1 MRTGGV
7 ITIAFYSALALSAC
21 DKHVPGTRLPPP
33 PTPGAP
39 TPTPSPAAAALEEAD
54 RAFNAGSYDEACR
67 EYENYL
73 RLYPGGTQRDQALF
87 RLGLGYALRP
97 AADWQ
102 HASSAFRQ
110 IVEGFPNSPFKQPSN
125 LILSLHSE
133 IDQLSANTQQRDQRI
148 KQLTTELD
156 RLKKID
162 AERRKRP

>member
-7 ITIAFYSALALSAC
+7 IAIVFSASLALSAC
-21 DKHVPGTRLPPP
+21 NKRVPVPVIPPAP
-33 PTPGAP
+33 APRPAP
-39 TPTPSPAAAALEEAD
+39 TPAATALAEAD

-73 RLYPGGTQRDQALF
+73 RLYPDATQRDQALF

-102 HASSAFRQ
+102 RASSAFRQ
-110 IVEGFPNSPFKQPSN
+110 VVEGFPNSSFKPPSN

-133 IDQLSANTQQRDQRI
+133 VDQLSANTQQRDQRI
-148 KQLTTELD
+148 RQLTTELD

-162 AERRKRP
+162 TERRRRP